1 MKQTNRC
8 RADRVADLARRME
21 RDLDLWTGEPL
32 SSADLEDKRAHAREA
47 AVETTFGQDNTQIVV
62 VSGDASGGPV
72 QTRTFDRS
80 DSVQALSAFLKDRK
94 LSRPRTTVAAHA
106 AAIARANQ
114 PQGSVGLTARPAGA
128 DYPLPAFGRQGVEKL
143 PTRAS
148 GPQSAAEAIPRPATF
163 PPEPVVMSAPTRAGR
178 MIELD

>member
-1 MKQTNRC
+1 
-8 RADRVADLARRME
+8 ME

-114 PQGSVGLTARPAGA
+114 PQGSVGLTADNPSSRLAYRPAGA